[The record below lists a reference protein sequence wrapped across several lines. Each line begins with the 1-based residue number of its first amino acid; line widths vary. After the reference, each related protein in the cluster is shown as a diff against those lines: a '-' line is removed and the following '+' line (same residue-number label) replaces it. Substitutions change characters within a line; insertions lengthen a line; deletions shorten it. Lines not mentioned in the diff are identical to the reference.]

1 MAGRRWNAGRNWS
14 TARALSGDARGRTTI
29 YAPMIPS
36 GRLVGV
42 ICLTTRPSRLT
53 GRGELLLLQAFANR
67 VGEILVSTSG
77 DSPGR
82 LKETL
87 ERFRA
92 SWSAAGAP

>member
-1 MAGRRWNAGRNWS
+1 MTS
-14 TARALSGDARGRTTI
+14 
-29 YAPMIPS
+29 S

-53 GRGELLLLQAFANR
+53 GRKELLLLQAFANR
-67 VGEILVSTSG
+67 VGEILASPSG
-77 DSPGR
+77 DPPGR

-92 SWSAAGAP
+92 SWSGAGAP

>member
-1 MAGRRWNAGRNWS
+1 
-14 TARALSGDARGRTTI
+14 
-29 YAPMIPS
+29 MIPS

-67 VGEILVSTSG
+67 VGELLVSTGG

-82 LKETL
+82 LEETL
-87 ERFRA
+87 QSFRA
-92 SWSAAGAP
+92 SWSASAAP

>member
-1 MAGRRWNAGRNWS
+1 M
-14 TARALSGDARGRTTI
+14 
-29 YAPMIPS
+29 
-36 GRLVGV
+36 

-67 VGEILVSTSG
+67 VGEILVSAGG
-77 DSPGR
+77 DPPSR

-87 ERFRA
+87 DRFRA